1 MRTNFDCWMR
11 FANDTLG
18 FNVTQDD
25 IWFISGTTKTT
36 RWVSSV
42 FHTDSH
48 DHAASVDAEFANV
61 GTLKFSIKFSKEDK
75 VQQLSKYGPRR
86 TGRSLFSQAVAT
98 PDASVAS
105 IPPELDLKQNQC
117 VFIHYYK
124 LKKRYYWRSKVMQAA
139 AGPHEL
145 PRDRRHEG
153 GDPQGSATGSG
164 DEAEFDEVPPP
175 TKPFDPVDILLDYIF
190 ENSHAEIAIGSDRD
204 IISMFKDQGIPDD
217 LTAGIDALKPTIDV
231 DEEGV
236 GTVVVGLDLPG
247 EPQESAGVTVPEVAA
262 PEPESEPAS
271 GGNESAFPGNPQPPP
286 PASGSSGQQGDV
298 EGQEGLTEEEAARRR
313 LQKQPIIWEP
323 AANGHTGTV
332 TSLAV
337 SPDSKWVASGSEDT
351 TIILWD
357 TEDQSVVRKWE
368 ASVETV
374 WHLAFSPDSQRLAA
388 SGNEGRVVI
397 WDVEQ
402 GDELGT
408 LEGHTE
414 TVHTVVWSP
423 DGTKLATGSDDMTV
437 RIWDAETYQ
446 QIRSLEGHNAMVTFV
461 MFSPDGK
468 LLASGGADYN
478 CRLWVVETGELK
490 HELSGHKG
498 MVWTAAFD
506 PEVRRVATASDDG
519 SVRIWSVETGEE
531 LVILHEHTG
540 PVWVVAFTEDGKQI
554 MSASS
559 DSTVKIC
566 NSFSGERI
574 MEIDGHDSMV
584 NAAQFSPD
592 GKYIATASSDNTVKL
607 WNRADGTN
615 LVTFNEHNDKVT
627 HAVFSPD
634 GLTLSSASDDGKI
647 RIRLLSEFIKAEGEG
662 DGED

>member
-1 MRTNFDCWMR
+1 MSGDKGAVLVTKEPSVSTSLPLDRRIEFIGQLVRMRKR
-11 FANDTLG
+11 SQPPPETLRLING
-18 FNVTQDD
+18 ITTTPGPWVIVTLPDPV
-25 IWFISGTTKTT
+25 KTL
-36 RWVSSV
+36 V
-42 FHTDSH
+42 
-48 DHAASVDAEFANV
+48 AASCDFSNDGSAGITIPVGNTWTLPNAAALDGAGGHAEGDNFSRAQYLFVDRLV
-61 GTLKFSIKFSKEDK
+61 LQTRRGL
-75 VQQLSKYGPRR
+75 LSKHVSAKY
-86 TGRSLFSQAVAT
+86 
-98 PDASVAS
+98 
-105 IPPELDLKQNQC
+105 
-117 VFIHYYK
+117 
-124 LKKRYYWRSKVMQAA
+124 
-139 AGPHEL
+139 
-145 PRDRRHEG
+145 
-153 GDPQGSATGSG
+153 DPLN
-164 DEAEFDEVPPP
+164 D
-175 TKPFDPVDILLDYIF
+175 LLDYIL
-190 ENSHAEIAIGSDRD
+190 EEQPNAYCAVATDGDV
-204 IISMFKDQGIPDD
+204 ISMLEGESGTTDVIACLKKLSPETFLMEVHGMKVGVLRAKQEKRDAPQATDQPDY
-217 LTAGIDALKPTIDV
+217 T
-231 DEEGV
+231 
-236 GTVVVGLDLPG
+236 
-247 EPQESAGVTVPEVAA
+247 ESHQHQQNQPDI
-262 PEPESEPAS
+262 SEPAVQGTAETTLS
-271 GGNESAFPGNPQPPP
+271 DPISIEP
-286 PASGSSGQQGDV
+286 PAEDSEAGAPGICPPQQPM
-298 EGQEGLTEEEAARRR
+298 EESTNQPQHESTNKQQKESTTQ

-323 AANGHTGTV
+323 AADGHTGTV

-374 WHLAFSPDSQRLAA
+374 RDLTFSPDSKRLAA

-402 GDELGT
+402 GNELGT
-408 LEGHTE
+408 LEGHRE

-662 DGED
+662 EGTGEAEK